1 MKQKTLLL
9 LCLCLIVGT
18 NVSADYTLVDGIYY
32 ALRNGKAVVNSQ
44 DDNVYNS
51 YSGNVVIPDTVTYNG
66 QTYTVETIGYDAFRD
81 CENLISVSVPNTVT
95 RIYDRA
101 FYNCGALTSVTLP
114 ENISFINEEL
124 FYNCSSL
131 TSVNIPKS
139 VEQIGKYAF
148 YGCSSLTSITIPD
161 NVTWI
166 NNEAF
171 YNCSSLVSVTFGNKL
186 SRIWDSAFRGCTS
199 LTSVTF
205 PNSLKELFESA
216 FYGCSSLTSVNI
228 PESVTEIRQMAFKD
242 CYALTSISIPK
253 SVTSIGNMAFDCNN
267 LTSVTIESD
276 AILSEPRD
284 PNTSL
289 RTIFGNHVQEYV
301 IGEKVKAI
309 GSYTFYNSGNLT
321 SISIPESVT
330 TIGDYAFYKCSQMT
344 SAIIGNGVTNIGN
357 SAFNNCSNLT
367 VVFLGSGVTDIGNG
381 AFNRCTSITDFY
393 CLAENVPTIGTH
405 DFYEDFLKTVTLY
418 VPEASITLYE
428 NTEPWSKFGKIL
440 KARELKACIDGIY
453 YNFSIF
459 GDNAEVTFGDKD
471 YKGTVVIPEYVTSE
485 DISYKVNSIGKR
497 AFYDSYS
504 LTSVTL
510 PNSIVNIDKE
520 AFANSPAKIIVE
532 DKSIALIAL
541 WKAGYEDNIYDA
553 TSNEKI
559 NPFKVVSATT
569 ASSVRLNKITE
580 VNGVEKL
587 SEKMYVNNA
596 ETDGTI
602 LKGLDPATD
611 VSVKYIASFQSGE
624 DIIQFEKSAKVS
636 TSNLELTTAQPK
648 VISEG
653 NVIVAANSNLDDEEE
668 NVGFEWRRSD
678 WTDDFDSK
686 SGAAYLYE
694 GAMEGYIRSL
704 NSNFLWKFRPYY
716 TSDAGNTYYGEW
728 KGLDPSDYSY
738 FEPTVH
744 TYATVSILGNS
755 VEVKGY
761 AMRGTDNVTE
771 QGFKYW
777 EVVPG
782 SSSPKYPEAVK
793 VPANAKTVTAS
804 GQPMIAEL
812 TDLKYNIE
820 YHYVAFVSTDAGETF
835 YGEEKSV
842 KIEGSAEIKGDV
854 NNDGKVNTADVV
866 AVYSFIEKG
875 AEESGFT
882 REAADVN
889 GDGNVNTADVVA
901 IYSIIIKG
909 E

>member
-1 MKQKTLLL
+1 MKQKALLS

-66 QTYTVETIGYDAFRD
+66 QTYAVETIGYDAFRD
-81 CENLISVSVPNTVT
+81 CEGLISVSVPNTVT
-95 RIYDRA
+95 KIYDRA

-114 ENISFINEEL
+114 ENLSFINEYL

-131 TSVNIPKS
+131 SSVNIPKS

-186 SRIWDSAFRGCTS
+186 SRIWNSAFNGCTS

-205 PNSLKELFESA
+205 PNSLKEIFELA
-216 FYGCSSLTSVNI
+216 FYGCSSLASVNI
-228 PESVTEIRQMAFKD
+228 PESVTEIGQMAFSN
-242 CYALTSISIPK
+242 CNLTSISIPK
-253 SVTSIGNMAFDCNN
+253 SVTSIGNMAFECDK

-276 AILSEPRD
+276 AILSEPRAT
-284 PNTSL
+284 NTSM
-289 RTIFGNHVQEYV
+289 RTIFGNHVQEYI
-301 IGEKVKAI
+301 IGEEVKAI
-309 GSYTFYNSGNLT
+309 GSYAFYNSGNLK

-330 TIGDYAFYKCSQMT
+330 TIGNYAFNKCTQMT

-357 SAFNNCSNLT
+357 GTFNNCSNLT
-367 VVFLGSGVTDIGNG
+367 TIVLGSSVTDISSG
-381 AFNRCTSITDFY
+381 AFDKCTSITDFY
-393 CLAENVPTIGTH
+393 CYAENVPTMGEQEI
-405 DFYEDFLKTVTLY
+405 DEDFLKSVTLH
-418 VPEASITLYE
+418 VPEASVKKYE
-428 NTEPWSKFGKIL
+428 ETEPWSKFGKII
-440 KARELKACIDGIY
+440 KAREIEACIDGIY
-453 YNFSIF
+453 YNFPVF
-459 GDNAEVTFGDKD
+459 GNNAEVTFGDKD
-471 YKGTVVIPEYVTSE
+471 YKGTVVIPEYVTNE
-485 DISYKVNSIGKR
+485 DISYKVTSIGKR
-497 AFYDSYS
+497 AFSYCYS

-520 AFANSPAKIIVE
+520 AFSGSSAKILVE
-532 DKSIALIAL
+532 DKSTALIAL
-541 WKAGYEDNIYDA
+541 WNAGCEDNIYDA
-553 TSNEKI
+553 NLNVKI
-559 NPFKVVSATT
+559 EPFKVVSGIT
-569 ASSVRLNKITE
+569 ASSVRTNKITE
-580 VNGVEKL
+580 VNGAEKL
-587 SEKMYVNNA
+587 SEKLYVNNA
-596 ETDGTI
+596 ETDGTT

-611 VSVKYIASFQSGE
+611 VSVKYVASFQSGE
-624 DIIQFEKSAKVS
+624 DIIQFEKSANVR
-636 TSNLELTTAQPK
+636 TSDIQLTTAQPK

-668 NVGFEWRRSD
+668 NVGFEWRRTD
-678 WTDDFDSK
+678 WSDDFDSK

-875 AEESGFT
+875 EASGFT
-882 REAADVN
+882 REACNVN

-909 E
+909 DV